1 MNQLSQRSLSSL
13 GATFVWQVRF
23 GIFGYVCVCVC
34 VFFFFFKSFWLY
46 VIMMCVDF
54 FYFILFLFLFF
65 FRFGCMNILGLVL
78 RFRKMLM
85 AYIRGFSI
93 VSPNT
98 ACQRLPS
105 VLWKFGVQ

>member
-1 MNQLSQRSLSSL
+1 MNQLSRRSLSSL

-23 GIFGYVCVCVC
+23 GIFGYV
-34 VFFFFFKSFWLY
+34 
-46 VIMMCVDF
+46 IMMCVDF
-54 FYFILFLFLFF
+54 FFFFFF

>member
-1 MNQLSQRSLSSL
+1 
-13 GATFVWQVRF
+13 
-23 GIFGYVCVCVC
+23 
-34 VFFFFFKSFWLY
+34 
-46 VIMMCVDF
+46 
-54 FYFILFLFLFF
+54 
-65 FRFGCMNILGLVL
+65 MNILGLVL

-105 VLWKFGVQ
+105 VLWKFGVR

>member
-1 MNQLSQRSLSSL
+1 MNQLSRRSLSSL

-23 GIFGYVCVCVC
+23 GIFGDVCVC
-34 VFFFFFKSFWLY
+34 FISHFGY

-54 FYFILFLFLFF
+54 FFFFFFF

-105 VLWKFGVQ
+105 VLWKFGVR